1 MALTK
6 ILEGGIA
13 DDAVGNTKLDLSEN
27 YAFTGTVTGAGGG
40 KVLQAVSSG
49 IVNSS
54 FSTTS
59 GSYQTTSC
67 DVNITPSSTSSK
79 ILVFANVTGYYI
91 YGGGTDHGGSG
102 AIYRASTE
110 LYGSNKRFGYQRDTS
125 SGSLEIAIPCV
136 LQHLDSPSTTSQI
149 TYGIYMSA
157 HAGGTVWTNNHDRS
171 IIALEISA

>member
-1 MALTK
+1 MALTRVK
-6 ILEGGIA
+6 KVPTANLVQGSSFLTSVATANLPAESILQ
-13 DDAVGNTKLDLSEN
+13 
-27 YAFTGTVTGAGGG
+27 TVT
-40 KVLQAVSSG
+40 SG

-67 DVNITPSSTSSK
+67 DVNITPSATSSK

-102 AIYRASTE
+102 AIYRDSTE
-110 LYGSNKRFGYQRDTS
+110 LYGSNARFGYQRDT
-125 SGSLEIAIPCV
+125 GAGTQEIAIPCV

-157 HAGGTVWTNNHDRS
+157 HAGGTVWTHNHDRC
-171 IIALEISA
+171 IIAMEIKG